1 MIEKKTSGFS
11 SIHIQMLRYVNL
23 RVFLSV
29 YLEICMKNDILNE
42 TCIQK
47 YESVS
52 SKKKKKKIQIQHTNI
67 ELFPN
72 MCYCVYLKQYLF
84 ISMDNLRIYED
95 GDVYLDVFN
104 FFVN

>member
-1 MIEKKTSGFS
+1 
-11 SIHIQMLRYVNL
+11 MLRYVNV
-23 RVFLSV
+23 RV
-29 YLEICMKNDILNE
+29 YLYVYPAIYLSDNLKICMKNDILNE